1 MTIKEHEKVIKML
14 IKNHVEEYETEG
26 LKIKLS
32 PLAFVPNYRASKSS
46 DISNS
51 IEDDLYYSA
60 SNFKGKK

>member
-32 PLAFVPNYRASKSS
+32 PLAFVPNYRATKSADVS
-46 DISNS
+46 SS

-60 SNFKGKK
+60 SKFKDKK